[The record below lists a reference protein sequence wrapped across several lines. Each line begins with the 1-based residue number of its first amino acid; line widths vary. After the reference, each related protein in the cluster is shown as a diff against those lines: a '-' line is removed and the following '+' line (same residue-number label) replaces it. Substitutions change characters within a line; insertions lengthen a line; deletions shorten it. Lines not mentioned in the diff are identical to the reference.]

1 MTSNGRGVKRLSGWA
16 GCETLCSASQLPSQT
31 CTTKH
36 ISSTHPSFW
45 ACLWHWKRRFWKGG
59 VSQSCLGG
67 QTQSVWKNDVMK
79 LDGIV
84 VLLHFR
90 TVGLFWKG
98 GFGTR
103 GAQESWRKVGWN
115 LSQIYWLN
123 ITVRSTRILCAM
135 VHGCRRSINET
146 SHMCFQQASVTGV
159 EQDSEIKYTDLRDKI
174 MNIAS
179 QRVSMITP
187 TPMDIDAVN
196 QQGGDEWGDHSIWN

>member
-1 MTSNGRGVKRLSGWA
+1 MTSNGMGAKRLSGWA
-16 GCETLCSASQLPSQT
+16 GCEKLCSASQLPSQT

-45 ACLWHWKRRFWKGG
+45 ARLWHWKRRFWKGG

-79 LDGIV
+79 LDATV

-103 GAQESWRKVGWN
+103 GAQESWQKVGWN

-123 ITVRSTRILCAM
+123 ITVRWTRIFCAM
-135 VHGCRRSINET
+135 VHGGGRSINGT
-146 SHMCFQQASVTGV
+146 SHMINLC
-159 EQDSEIKYTDLRDKI
+159 
-174 MNIAS
+174 
-179 QRVSMITP
+179 
-187 TPMDIDAVN
+187 
-196 QQGGDEWGDHSIWN
+196 QGSAPH

>member
-79 LDGIV
+79 LDAIV

-123 ITVRSTRILCAM
+123 ITVRWTRIFCAM
-135 VHGCRRSINET
+135 VHGCGRSINET
-146 SHMCFQQASVTGV
+146 SHMTHDCYGPFPLQFLIKII
-159 EQDSEIKYTDLRDKI
+159 EIWPIAAMGHFLYNSLSKSLKYDR
-174 MNIAS
+174 
-179 QRVSMITP
+179 
-187 TPMDIDAVN
+187 
-196 QQGGDEWGDHSIWN
+196 W